1 MPQGVDLV
9 HFRECFRCLK
19 SGRCRTLSGSV
30 VILTSIGMYNQRCR
44 RPEARGWDNC
54 APMWLPVWP
63 PPRAGRT
70 NFRGPTCD
78 MNSGNGFGPA
88 KEAMEYPQIKT
99 ARVLRGVL
107 WNERERERVRE
118 REQTHIYIYIYTEPG
133 WSGVES
139 SGFVLSKC

>member
-1 MPQGVDLV
+1 
-9 HFRECFRCLK
+9 
-19 SGRCRTLSGSV
+19 
-30 VILTSIGMYNQRCR
+30 
-44 RPEARGWDNC
+44 
-54 APMWLPVWP
+54 
-63 PPRAGRT
+63 
-70 NFRGPTCD
+70 

-107 WNERERERVRE
+107 WNARERERVRE
-118 REQTHIYIYIYTEPG
+118 REQTHIYIYTEPG